1 MFDDYTHRFEN
12 AGCADPELRRLYGAF
27 MLLQEKWTLF
37 IVHHLLG
44 GPRGFNE
51 LGRTALG
58 VNTTTLSQRL
68 DLLERAGLLTRT
80 VHSTMPPRTS
90 YELTEAG
97 RGLAPVIEAI
107 GAWGERF
114 AGSAACAGEQ
124 LPCPLSGTADGERA
138 DAAAPAG
145 SGPSVPA
152 RGSEQGGS
160 GPNR

>member
-1 MFDDYTHRFEN
+1 MFDEYAHRIES
-12 AGCADPELRRLYGAF
+12 AGCGDPALRRLYGAF

-68 DLLERAGLLTRT
+68 DLLERAGLVTRT

-90 YELTEAG
+90 YELTDAG

-107 GAWGERF
+107 GAWGDRF
-114 AGSAACAGEQ
+114 AGAKGMP
-124 LPCPLSGTADGERA
+124 PCSLMGAVPGERLGDA
-138 DAAAPAG
+138 DPAG
-145 SGPSVPA
+145 SDGADGPGMSDRARDGPS
-152 RGSEQGGS
+152 R
-160 GPNR
+160 